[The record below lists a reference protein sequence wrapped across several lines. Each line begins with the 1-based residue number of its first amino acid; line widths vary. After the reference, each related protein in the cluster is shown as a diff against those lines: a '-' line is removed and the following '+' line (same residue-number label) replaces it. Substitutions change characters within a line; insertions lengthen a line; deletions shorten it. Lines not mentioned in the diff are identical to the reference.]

1 MVVGN
6 KIRVAAVQAEPAWND
21 LEGGVDKAISIINE
35 AAANG
40 TNVLGFPEVFIPGYP
55 WTIWANSVIECAGFM
70 DEYYMNSLE
79 RESPQMDR
87 IRAAVAKA
95 GMFVVLGYSERYRG
109 SCYIAQSFIDPT
121 GTIVH
126 HRRKIK
132 PTHVERAYYGDG
144 QADSL
149 KTVVPS
155 KFGNI
160 GGLNCWEHSQTLL
173 RYYEY
178 AQDVDIHVASW
189 PLIWD
194 EPEDKNIPSLQ
205 YHITGEMNAKLS
217 QVMAMEGATFVVLS
231 TQVLTEKNRDKCQ
244 LKNFPYATTPGG
256 GFSRIYGPD
265 GKELVK
271 PLGPGEEGLLYADI
285 DLHDK
290 ALAKHNL
297 DVVGHYSRPD
307 LLSLRVTTEASS
319 QVHFVTLPGRGGQS
333 QTLTNATKH
342 SITNGSDHG
351 LIQNGREPSS
361 LPENPVKKLIA

>member
-1 MVVGN
+1 MVDGK

-21 LEGGVDKAISIINE
+21 LEGGVDKAI
-35 AAANG
+35 A
-40 TNVLGFPEVFIPGYP
+40 T
-55 WTIWANSVIECAGFM
+55 
-70 DEYYMNSLE
+70 
-79 RESPQMDR
+79 
-87 IRAAVAKA
+87 
-95 GMFVVLGYSERYRG
+95 
-109 SCYIAQSFIDPT
+109 
-121 GTIVH
+121 
-126 HRRKIK
+126 
-132 PTHVERAYYGDG
+132 
-144 QADSL
+144 
-149 KTVVPS
+149 
-155 KFGNI
+155 
-160 GGLNCWEHSQTLL
+160 QTLL

-194 EPEDKNIPSLQ
+194 EPEDKNVPHLQ
-205 YHITGEMNAKLS
+205 YHITGEMNARLS

-231 TQVLTEKNRDKCQ
+231 TQVLTERNRAKCQ
-244 LKNFPYATTPGG
+244 LNNFPYATTPGG

-307 LLSLRVTTEASS
+307 LLSLRVTTEPSS
-319 QVHFVTLPGRGGQS
+319 QVHYVTLPGRGGPGT
-333 QTLTNATKH
+333 TLTNDTMH

-351 LIQNGREPSS
+351 LLQNGREPAF
-361 LPENPVKKLIA
+361 LPEIPVSKLIA